1 MISIIIC
8 SRRKNVLDN
17 FLSSIERTIGA
28 PYELVVID
36 NTENRYNIF
45 SAYNYGVG
53 QAKGDILLFAHE
65 DLVMRSEGWGADLE
79 KYMAEDPEIGMIGVV
94 GTQCVAKAPRGWNTW
109 GMQGENV
116 RPMCRIVQNVG
127 DPKYSFEGEKCFC
140 MTYHNPEGVA
150 ITQAMGVDGLMF
162 AIRRKLFDDGMVR
175 FDEETYGGFHCYDI
189 DMSMQVAQCKKV
201 MVLLDI
207 ELKHLSNGSYN
218 RDYYISY
225 YKYYMKWKDRLP
237 KGVHPLP
244 DPPLFNQLN
253 AIPYFRGMVKSGLFT
268 KKEIRSYAD
277 GYFATIADERRTRF
291 YYAVLYYTRYYHRFG
306 AGRAVTGVYNLT
318 RKIFPKRKKY

>member
-1 MISIIIC
+1 
-8 SRRKNVLDN
+8 
-17 FLSSIERTIGA
+17 
-28 PYELVVID
+28 
-36 NTENRYNIF
+36 
-45 SAYNYGVG
+45 
-53 QAKGDILLFAHE
+53 
-65 DLVMRSEGWGADLE
+65 
-79 KYMAEDPEIGMIGVV
+79 
-94 GTQCVAKAPRGWNTW
+94 
-109 GMQGENV
+109 
-116 RPMCRIVQNVG
+116 
-127 DPKYSFEGEKCFC
+127 
-140 MTYHNPEGVA
+140 
-150 ITQAMGVDGLMF
+150 
-162 AIRRKLFDDGMVR
+162 
-175 FDEETYGGFHCYDI
+175 
-189 DMSMQVAQCKKV
+189 MSMQVAQCKKV

-244 DPPLFNQLN
+244 DPLLFNQLN